1 MTGTPTDDG
10 PGNAHLRGPAL
21 WWQMFR
27 VYALL
32 GMTGFGGNYQARLH
46 REALKRSWQNE
57 DDLAKLLTLATL
69 VPGGNT
75 TNFAVQI
82 GFRTAGVAGLLCA
95 VLGTFLP
102 GLTGVIALAS
112 LYDAV
117 ADSE

>member
-1 MTGTPTDDG
+1 MVGTPTEDE
-10 PGNAHLRGPAL
+10 PGEPRLHGPAL

-46 REALKRSWQNE
+46 REALRRSWQNE

-82 GFRTAGVAGLLCA
+82 GFRTAGIAGLLCA

-102 GLTGVIALAS
+102 GPTGVIAPAS
-112 LYDAV
+112 L
-117 ADSE
+117 